1 MLELYIKKKF
11 PCAFTILRSEFILY
25 FPCRIK
31 NTFLTTLHNT
41 QCNRIGWKNKRER
54 NKTKL
59 QCEDRIHKNKIKKSY
74 TEVIHKKRKNKS
86 KVEIKPPTNL
96 INAIYKNGIKI

>member
-1 MLELYIKKKF
+1 MIPNVTELGGRTKEKEIKLNCSAK
-11 PCAFTILRSEFILY
+11 IES
-25 FPCRIK
+25 
-31 NTFLTTLHNT
+31 
-41 QCNRIGWKNKRER
+41 
-54 NKTKL
+54 
-59 QCEDRIHKNKIKKSY
+59 IKKSY

>member
-1 MLELYIKKKF
+1 LSGRTKEKEIKLNCSAKIESIKKK
-11 PCAFTILRSEFILY
+11 
-25 FPCRIK
+25 
-31 NTFLTTLHNT
+31 
-41 QCNRIGWKNKRER
+41 
-54 NKTKL
+54 
-59 QCEDRIHKNKIKKSY
+59 KKSY